1 MRILISNIV
10 LISMNRLENLG
21 RHLLWQGPTLTAEVH
36 PSELSFLSS
45 KNGHSSAPFLP
56 VRLLIDTGSNI
67 SGLDTSIVQ
76 HLKLPLYQGITQVEG
91 VGGMHKVKKYR
102 CVLFLEVFG
111 KKGLPLDVVAG
122 QYQNSPYDGI
132 IGRDVLQ
139 YCKFTFDGPANKFHL
154 EAIDF

>member
-1 MRILISNIV
+1 MKQ
-10 LISMNRLENLG
+10 LEKSG
-21 RHLLWQGPTLTAEVH
+21 RQLLWQGPTLAGEVH
-36 PSELSFLSS
+36 PSELSFLSI
-45 KNGHSSAPFLP
+45 KNGHSATPFWP

-67 SGLDTSIVQ
+67 SGLDASIVQ
-76 HLKLPLYQGITQVEG
+76 HLKLPLYQGTTHVEG
-91 VGGMHKVKKYR
+91 VGGMHEVKKYR

-139 YCKFTFDGPANKFHL
+139 YCKFIFDGPANQFHL